1 MSQPRDYYEVL
12 GVPKDADEAAL
23 KKAYRKL
30 AMQFHPDRNPDNPE
44 AEAKF
49 KEASE
54 AYQVLSDADKRSTYD
69 RFGHAGLRG
78 AGGGGGP
85 GFQSADEVF
94 SQFGDLFGDLFG
106 FSGGRGRGG
115 GGGGNRPRAGDD
127 LQVLLQIDFM
137 DAVKGTQRDVEV
149 PRMCRC
155 ERCSASGIEP
165 GSKPET
171 CSTCGGHGEVIQ
183 RQMFLQIR
191 TTCPSCRGRGQIVRN
206 PCTECRG
213 QSRVRQATR
222 LAVTVP
228 AGIATGQQLRLGG
241 KGNDGDPGA
250 PPGDVYVVVQV
261 AEHEFFKRDG
271 DDIVCQVPMS
281 FPQAALGASITVPT
295 VHGEQKLEIP
305 RGTPSGKVFRLEGSG
320 MPRLQRRGGNGDQ
333 HVQVVVKVPNK
344 LSAKEEDLIRQ
355 LAELQE
361 GDGGPKVAE
370 KGFLQDFWDK
380 LTR

>member
-30 AMQFHPDRNPDNPE
+30 AMQYHPDRNPDNPE

-54 AYQVLSDADKRSTYD
+54 AYQVLSDGEKRATYD

-85 GFQSADEVF
+85 GFHSAEEVF

-106 FSGGRGRGG
+106 FAGGGRG

-127 LQVLLQIDFM
+127 LQFLLKIDFM
-137 DAVKGTQRDVEV
+137 EAVSGVQKEVEV

-155 ERCSASGIEP
+155 ERCTATGVEP

-171 CSTCGGHGEVIQ
+171 CGTCGGRGEVIQ

-191 TTCPSCRGRGQIVRN
+191 TTCPACRGRGQVVRN

-213 QSRVRQATR
+213 SCRVRQTNK
-222 LAVTVP
+222 LQVTVP

-241 KGNDGDPGA
+241 KGNDGDAGA
-250 PPGDVYVVVQV
+250 PPGDLYVVVQV
-261 AEHEFFKRDG
+261 GEHEFFQRDG
-271 DDIVCQVPMS
+271 DDVLCEVPMT
-281 FPQAALGASITVPT
+281 FAQAALGATITVPT

-305 RGTPSGKVFRLEGSG
+305 RGTPSGKVFTLQGAG
-320 MPRLQRRGGNGDQ
+320 MPKLARRGGNGDQ
-333 HVQVVVKVPNK
+333 RVQVIVSVPTK
-344 LSAKEEDLIRQ
+344 LSAREEELIRQ
-355 LAELQE
+355 LAELQAGE
-361 GDGGPKVAE
+361 GGPKVAE